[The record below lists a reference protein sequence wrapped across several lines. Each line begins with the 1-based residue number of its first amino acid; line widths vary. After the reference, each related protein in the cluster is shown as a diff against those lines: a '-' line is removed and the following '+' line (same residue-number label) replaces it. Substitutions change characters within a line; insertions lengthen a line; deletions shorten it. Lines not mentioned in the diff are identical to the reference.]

1 MSANN
6 NKTAFQV
13 AFAIA
18 IIGALN
24 WGLVGINP
32 NNDLILALFPE
43 SGGDNNASIRKWLYI
58 LVGVAGLVAVYMWLN
73 YGGDVC
79 AGAANAEQKKH

>member
-1 MSANN
+1 MSNN

-32 NNDLILALFPE
+32 NNDLILALFPD
-43 SGGDNNASIRKWLYI
+43 SGGDTNASIRKWLYI
-58 LVGVAGLVAVYMWLN
+58 LVGAAGLVAVYMWLN

-79 AGAANAEQKKH
+79 SGAANAEKKQ